1 MTDFDVFFNAEVDN
15 YQYYKDNKILPGEPI
30 RYKGILLLR
39 YEKLRFQDGDEIEIN
54 IESTNSDWKQGISL
68 DLFGYFEFHDGNRH
82 KDGTILW
89 EDTCPKN
96 VVLKLWSEKKKR
108 YKSKYLPEKKTLTL
122 SNAWDKG
129 DGAIWT
135 EYWGSAMKVEE
146 IEHGRRYYCSDG
158 KPDANFSNI
167 IFTVK
172 KFPENSPSDWW
183 GSLEDDSLPTYD

>member
-1 MTDFDVFFNAEVDN
+1 MTDFDVFFNTETDK
-15 YQYYKDNKILPGEPI
+15 YQYYKDNGIEPGRPI
-30 RYKGILLLR
+30 RYKGDLLLR
-39 YEKLRFQDGDEIEIN
+39 YERVKFQDGDEVEIN
-54 IESTNSDWKQGISL
+54 IESTSSNWRQGITFH
-68 DLFGYFEFHDGNRH
+68 LFGYIEFYDGDRH

-96 VVLKLWSEKKKR
+96 VVFKLWGENKKR
-108 YKSKYLPEKKTLTL
+108 YRRKHLPKEKILL
-122 SNAWDKG
+122 FSSAWDG
-129 DGAIWT
+129 GNGAIRA

-172 KFPENSPSDWW
+172 KFSENSPSDWW
-183 GSLEDDSLPTYD
+183 GSLEDNSLPTYD